1 MRRKTKLLSFIFRG
15 GDRIGT
21 MCLGDTMCLY
31 EIRGSSSKKDSKR
44 NNCVALLRESGVELD
59 VFDAKG
65 VRLISIIITTIF
77 KSSQTK

>member
-1 MRRKTKLLSFIFRG
+1 ME
-15 GDRIGT
+15 IGNS
-21 MCLGDTMCLY
+21 
-31 EIRGSSSKKDSKR
+31 GSSSKKDSKR

-77 KSSQTK
+77 KSSQILTKRTAYFI